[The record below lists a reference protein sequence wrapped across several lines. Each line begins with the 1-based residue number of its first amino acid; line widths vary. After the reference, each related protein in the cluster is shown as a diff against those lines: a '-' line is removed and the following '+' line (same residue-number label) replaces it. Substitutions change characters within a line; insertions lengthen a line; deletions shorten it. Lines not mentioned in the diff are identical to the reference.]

1 MTPARAV
8 EQMRVEAARHLLSD
22 ASLPIKLVARRC
34 GFGSERVLRRCFH
47 RTLGISPQDYR
58 ARFST

>member
-34 GFGSERVLRRCFH
+34 GFGSEEVLRRCFH